1 MGTSE
6 LFTTSIIEM
15 KLSQLLPVLV
25 AGTGCWLLAK
35 WILSGGIDRLGGAS
49 GGVKQKHDPNAGKK
63 AGPCKE
69 DTRGQKEDTR
79 GQKDDTSG
87 QKYDEKQATGGGKD
101 MGKHD
106 PNEGKRADPCKEDT
120 SGQKEPEK
128 YDEKQATREQ
138 KEKVGEKT
146 TEEMLDDLADK
157 MLDNYR

>member
-1 MGTSE
+1 MGE

-49 GGVKQKHDPNAGKK
+49 AGVKQKHDPNAGKK

-79 GQKDDTSG
+79 GQK
-87 QKYDEKQATGGGKD
+87 E
-101 MGKHD
+101 H
-106 PNEGKRADPCKEDT
+106 
-120 SGQKEPEK
+120 EK
-128 YDEKQATREQ
+128 YDEKQDTREQ
-138 KEKVGEKT
+138 KEKVVEKT